1 MSDAGVVT
9 VESGRGVYRASALGQ
24 CERALIAARMGMTP
38 AAPPAWLQ
46 AKFDEGH
53 KWEPVI
59 MGALEQVHE
68 LRIVGQQETVE
79 IPVGEFALIRG
90 HIDGRAAPTH
100 LVEAKALG
108 KSLFDEWWS
117 KGVRQF
123 FDSHPG
129 YRDQLT
135 LYMSALGLPALY
147 VVLDKERST
156 EQDPV
161 LTVTEVAEPPG
172 DLDEIKARVLQI
184 ELAGR
189 KGALPKECIAPSFP
203 CPFYYLPSHDAKEAK
218 PDDTDE
224 FAVLAQEA
232 VEAREDKKRAEERA
246 KSANAQLL
254 EYLQQQGADKLEC
267 EGYTAN
273 RVASKSTS
281 FDREAMKA
289 DGVLEQYLKEK
300 QFEYAKAQRKEE

>member
-1 MSDAGVVT
+1 MSDASVVT
-9 VESGRGVYRASALGQ
+9 VEDSKGIYRASALGQ

-53 KWEPVI
+53 YWEPV
-59 MGALEQVHE
+59 MLNALERVHE

-79 IPVGEFALIRG
+79 VPVGEFALIRG
-90 HIDGRAAPTH
+90 HIDGRATPTH

-108 KSLFDEWWS
+108 KSLCDEWA
-117 KGVRQF
+117 KGPQQF
-123 FDSHPG
+123 FAKHTG

-135 LYMSALGLPALY
+135 LYMEALGLPAYY
-147 VVLDKERST
+147 VVLDKEHST

-161 LTVTEVAEPPG
+161 LSIAEIEEPPG
-172 DLDEIKARVLQI
+172 DLDDIVARVLQI

-189 KGALPKECIAPSFP
+189 KGALPKECVNPTFI
-203 CPFYYLPSHDAKEAK
+203 CPFYYLPGHNGKEAK
-218 PDDTDE
+218 PDGTDE
-224 FAVLAQEA
+224 FAILAQEA

-254 EYLQQQGADKLEC
+254 EYLQAQGEDKV
-267 EGYTAN
+267 EGAGYVAN
-273 RVASKSTS
+273 RVSSKSTS
-281 FDREAMKA
+281 FDREQMKA
-289 DGVLEQYLKEK
+289 DGVLEQYLKTKE
-300 QFEYAKAQRKEE
+300 FEYAKAQRKED